1 MKTPKKGV
9 GVIGRLTMAWAA
21 GRDASWYRRP
31 NTRGGKKM
39 HVMADD
45 GTAACNKLIP
55 LCVKYAEPAEVVEH
69 DQRCQRR
76 GCKDR
81 WPATPN
87 VDFSGSTPLYG
98 GESAG
103 K

>member
-1 MKTPKKGV
+1 
-9 GVIGRLTMAWAA
+9 MAWAA

-31 NTRGGKKM
+31 NTRGVKKM

-45 GTAACNKLIP
+45 GTAACDKLIP
-55 LCVKYAEPAEVVEH
+55 LCVKYAEPAEMVEH

-76 GCKDR
+76 GCKER

-87 VDFSGSTPLYG
+87 V
-98 GESAG
+98 
-103 K
+103 